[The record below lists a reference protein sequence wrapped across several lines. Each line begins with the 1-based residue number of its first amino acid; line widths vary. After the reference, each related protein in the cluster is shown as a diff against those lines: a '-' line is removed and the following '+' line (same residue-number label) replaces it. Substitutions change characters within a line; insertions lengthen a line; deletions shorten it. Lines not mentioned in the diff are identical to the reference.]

1 MVRRGFHKKR
11 RAGVELRLTEP
22 ERAVRSDLLG
32 ELADWLQ
39 PAEPGPTKDPLS
51 QLVGIPE
58 AAERPT
64 DPALL
69 RLFPDAYDDADEAA
83 DFRRFTEPDLRQQ
96 RAERTLRARATLTRV
111 AGNGRIPMHADEAQD
126 WLTTLNDVRLVLGTR
141 LGVTEEAEQAAD
153 QESQSHAVY
162 DWLTWLQATL
172 VEALLP

>member
-1 MVRRGFHKKR
+1 MLRRGFHKR
-11 RAGVELRLTEP
+11 RDGVGLRLTEA
-22 ERAVRSDLLG
+22 ERGVLNDLLG

-39 PAEPGPTKDPLS
+39 PAPSGPTQDPLA

-83 DFRRFTEPDLRQQ
+83 DFRRYTEPDLRQQ
-96 RAERTLRARATLTRV
+96 RAERTRRARATLTRV

-126 WLTTLNDVRLVLGTR
+126 WLTALNDVRLVLGTR
-141 LGVTEEAEQAAD
+141 LGVTEETEHAAD
-153 QESQSHAVY
+153 QEARGYAVY

>member
-1 MVRRGFHKKR
+1 MLRRGFLKR
-11 RAGVELRLTEP
+11 RDGVELRLSEA
-22 ERAVRSDLLG
+22 ERSVLSDLLG

-39 PAEPGPTKDPLS
+39 PAEPGPTQDPLS

-58 AAERPT
+58 AADRPA

-69 RLFPDAYDDADEAA
+69 RLFPDAYDDADDAA
-83 DFRRFTEPDLRQQ
+83 DFRRFTEADLRQQ
-96 RAERTLRARATLTRV
+96 RAERTQRSRATLTRV
-111 AGNGRIPMHADEAQD
+111 AGNGRIPLHADEAQD

-141 LGVTEEAEQAAD
+141 LGVTEETEQAAD
-153 QESQSHAVY
+153 LQGQGHAVY